1 MFRFADLDR
10 VIWPVRIGDAE
21 FRGVFRILDR
31 KTLRMREQ
39 DAARALAGK
48 LEADGAPR
56 TADDVVAMLEGM
68 AERQDADEAMLRERV
83 LGWYDVEDPQGAPLA
98 FSVERLDAL
107 LATDYGY
114 KALMAALMQASRDGP
129 GKNSLPGPA
138 GQPARDQA

>member
-31 KTLRMREQ
+31 KTLRAREH
-39 DAARALAGK
+39 DVALTLAGK
-48 LEADGAPR
+48 LAADGAPR
-56 TADDVVAMLEGM
+56 TAEDVAAMLEGT
-68 AERQDADEAMLRERV
+68 AARQDADEAMLRERV

-114 KALMAALMQASRDGP
+114 KALMAALMQASREGP